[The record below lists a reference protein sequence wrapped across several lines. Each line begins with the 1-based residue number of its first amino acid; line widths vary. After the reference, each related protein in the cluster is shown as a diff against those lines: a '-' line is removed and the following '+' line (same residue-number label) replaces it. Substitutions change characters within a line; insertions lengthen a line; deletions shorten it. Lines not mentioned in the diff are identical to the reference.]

1 MGKKLFLIF
10 IFVVISLYSAWTIRR
25 QLKLNETKSVIIE
38 NFKLYKPKLEQVVG
52 YIQSKYSDSTNV
64 IIENTGVI
72 RKKSWYFNDC
82 IETSKYSCCDQYIAD
97 ILYTTNVSSFGYDSE
112 TQEFKFTP
120 NPVEKGVSWTFRIYY
135 NKEPNYDEEHEI
147 FTDGNWIIISFNME
161 PGNMPFRY

>member
-72 RKKSWYFNDC
+72 RKKSWIFDNC
-82 IETSKYSCCDQYIAD
+82 IETSKYSCCDQYILD
-97 ILYTTNVSSFGYDSE
+97 ILYNTNVSSVCYNSE
-112 TQEFKFTP
+112 TQEFEFAP
-120 NPVEKGVSWTFRIYY
+120 NPVEKGLSWGFWIYY
-135 NKEPNYDEEHEI
+135 NKEPNYDEEREI
-147 FTDGNWIIISFNME
+147 FTDGNWIIISYNKE